1 MPRLI
6 LPLLLV
12 SALALAGCSSS
23 TPEPSPAP
31 SGGIGPLPG
40 ASEPATEPAPSESP
54 VTAEGDPNAPEGYP
68 IAPATAF
75 PECAALEDAVAP
87 LIAGLTFDQE
97 VSDAQDQE
105 DIAVERQCAWVNAGA
120 VASDRTVRLT
130 LSGIPFAPEELVS
143 LSGSRLVVTDPAAN
157 QRGLFVMGVGEP
169 PVLAD
174 GFAGNVNVFDQ
185 FNTVS
190 VGFTGADSGF
200 TGQQAVD
207 SAVAV
212 HEILRG

>member
-1 MPRLI
+1 M
-6 LPLLLV
+6 PLLLV

-23 TPEPSPAP
+23 EPDATPAP
-31 SGGIGPLPG
+31 TGELGPIPGPIPG
-40 ASEPATEPAPSESP
+40 ASEPAASESP

-75 PECAALEDAVAP
+75 PECAALEAAVAP
-87 LIAGLTFDQE
+87 LLAGLEFDQA

-105 DIAVERQCAWVNAGA
+105 DVAVERQCAWVAPGA
-120 VASDRTVRLT
+120 VAGDRTVRLT
-130 LSGIPFAPEELVS
+130 LSGIQFAPEELVS
-143 LSGSRLVVTDPAAN
+143 VSGSRLVVADPAAN
-157 QRGLFVMGVGEP
+157 ARGLFVMGVGEP
-169 PVLAD
+169 PVLAES
-174 GFAGNVNVFDQ
+174 FAGNVNVFDQ

-190 VGFTGADSGF
+190 VGYTGADSGF

-207 SAVAV
+207 AAVAV

>member
-1 MPRLI
+1 VPRPI

-12 SALALAGCSSS
+12 SALALAGCSSA
-23 TPEPSPAP
+23 PPDASPAATP
-31 SGGIGPLPG
+31 APTGDIGPLPG
-40 ASEPATEPAPSESP
+40 ASAPAASESP
-54 VTAEGDPNAPEGYP
+54 VTAEGDPNAPAGYP

-87 LIAGLTFDQE
+87 LLAGLTFDQA

-105 DIAVERQCAWVNAGA
+105 DVEVERQCAWVSAGS
-120 VASDRTVRLT
+120 VAAERTLRLT
-130 LSGIPFAPEELVS
+130 LSGIQFAPQELVS
-143 LSGSRLVVTDPAAN
+143 VSGSRLVVPDPAAN
-157 QRGLFVMGVGEP
+157 ERGLFVMGVGEP
-169 PVLAD
+169 PVLTAPFT
-174 GFAGNVNVFDQ
+174 GSVNVFDQ

-207 SAVAV
+207 AAVAV